1 MSVLSINTN
10 GAALNALQNLN
21 RTSSDL
27 NETQLRINTG
37 LNVKTAKDNAAVFAI
52 AQNLRA
58 DKRGLDAV
66 KNSLDRA
73 RSVLDV
79 TTAAAESIQDLLIQI
94 KEKVVAASDAGLD
107 QRSRDALKQDFERLR
122 EQISL
127 IASNATFNGTN
138 LIDGPTDATNGK
150 PANLVALVS
159 PDATRQ
165 ISVPRQDLG
174 LYTLKANATA
184 LPTALAADT
193 GGVTEDNATNTVTGN
208 VFTNDTAAA
217 GNIVGTI
224 NGQAANVNNA
234 IRTTYGWLRV
244 QSDGSYTYT
253 LDNGRAETQ
262 ALATPATVNEVF
274 TYQAQRADGTLSA
287 ATNLTITVTAAG
299 TGTGEAAPTTPQR
312 PAAQTYP
319 AGTIIKL
326 TPQTTFNDAESAELL
341 IRDID
346 DSIRNVSQALTVF
359 GAAQKSAEQ
368 QRTFIDKLSDTIET
382 GIGNLVDADIARE
395 SARLQSLQVKQ
406 QLGTQALSIANRQP
420 QSILSLFQ
428 G

>member
-21 RTSSDL
+21 RTTSDL

-37 LNVKTAKDNAAVFAI
+37 LQVKTAKDNAAVFAI

-79 TTAAAESIQDLLIQI
+79 TTAAAESIQDVLIQI
-94 KEKVVAASDAGLD
+94 KEKVVAASDKGLD

-138 LIDGPTDATNGK
+138 LIDGPTDAANGK

-174 LYTLKANATA
+174 LYTLKPTAAA
-184 LPTALAADT
+184 LPTALVADT
-193 GGVTEDNATNTVTGN
+193 GAVTEDNATNTVTGN

-217 GNIVGTI
+217 GNVVGTI
-224 NGQAANVNNA
+224 NGQEANVNNA

-253 LDNGRAETQ
+253 LDNSRAETQ
-262 ALATPATVNEVF
+262 ALAAPATVNEVF

-287 ATNLTITVTAAG
+287 ATNITITITAAG
-299 TGTGEAAPTTPQR
+299 TGVGEAAPATPQSPLPR
-312 PAAQTYP
+312 P
-319 AGTIIKL
+319 
-326 TPQTTFNDAESAELL
+326 
-341 IRDID
+341 IRPGP
-346 DSIRNVSQALTVF
+346 SS
-359 GAAQKSAEQ
+359 S
-368 QRTFIDKLSDTIET
+368 
-382 GIGNLVDADIARE
+382 
-395 SARLQSLQVKQ
+395 
-406 QLGTQALSIANRQP
+406 
-420 QSILSLFQ
+420 
-428 G
+428 